1 MTAKR
6 GLGKGL
12 DMLIP
17 TAPQKIKEQKETF
30 IEQRGK
36 KENSSTPEI
45 KEIIKEVEVIKEVAK
60 EIKLD
65 INEVEP
71 NREQPRRQFDE
82 DALLELVDSIRQVG
96 IIQPIVVQK
105 KEGYFEII
113 AGERR
118 WRAAKIAGLK
128 EVPAVI
134 RDYSEQEI
142 LEIALIENLQRE
154 DLNPIEEAIAYKKLV
169 DEFHLKQDEVAEK
182 VSKSRTA
189 ITNSMRLLKLDERV
203 QQMLMEDLIT
213 SGHARALLGIEDKD
227 LQYKLAMKIFDEKLN
242 VREIEKLVKNTL
254 EPKKQEKKKENN
266 DFLYHDIEERIKN
279 ILGTKVAIKA
289 KNNKK
294 GKIELEYYSQE
305 ELERIIELLEKIKN

>member
-17 TAPQKIKEQKETF
+17 TAPQKIKEKNGSSVEEKET
-30 IEQRGK
+30 
-36 KENSSTPEI
+36 NATTEI
-45 KEIIKEVEVIKEVAK
+45 REIIKEVEVVKEVAK

-71 NREQPRRQFDE
+71 NRDQPRRQFDE
-82 DALLELVDSIRQVG
+82 DALLELADSIRQVG

-105 KEGYFEII
+105 KNGYYEII

-118 WRAAKIAGLK
+118 WRAGKIAGLK

-169 DEFHLKQDEVAEK
+169 EEFHLKQDEVAEK

-189 ITNSMRLLKLDERV
+189 VTNAMRLLKLDERV
-203 QQMLMEDLIT
+203 QQMLVDDLIS
-213 SGHARALLGIEDKD
+213 SGHARALLAIEEKD
-227 LQYKLAMKIFDEKLN
+227 LQYKIAMKVFDEKIS
-242 VREIEKLVKNTL
+242 VRETEKLVKNIL
-254 EPKKQEKKKENN
+254 SPKKQEKKKEDNA
-266 DFLYHDIEERIKN
+266 FLYHDIEERIKN
-279 ILGTKVAIKA
+279 IFGTKVAIKP
-289 KNNKK
+289 KDNKK

-305 ELERIIELLEKIKN
+305 EFERIIELLEKIEEEA

>member
-17 TAPQKIKEQKETF
+17 IEPENKKKVLSKDNENRKEKD
-30 IEQRGK
+30 
-36 KENSSTPEI
+36 NVEI
-45 KEIIKEVEVIKEVAK
+45 KEIIKEIKT

-65 INEVEP
+65 INQIEP
-71 NREQPRRQFDE
+71 NRGQPRTNFDE
-82 DALLELVDSIRQVG
+82 DAIIELADSIRQVG

-105 KEGYFEII
+105 RDGFFEII
-113 AGERR
+113 VGERR

-128 EVPAVI
+128 EVPVI
-134 RDYSEQEI
+134 IKDYSDQEI

-154 DLNPIEEAIAYKKLV
+154 NLNPIEEAQAYRKLV
-169 DEFHLKQDEVAEK
+169 EEFQLKQDEIAER

-189 ITNSMRLLKLDERV
+189 VTNSMRLLKLDLRV
-203 QQMLMEDLIT
+203 QQMLIEDMI
-213 SGHARALLGIEDKD
+213 SGGHARALLGIEDGD
-227 LQYKLAMKIFDEKLN
+227 IQYKLAMRIFDEKMT
-242 VREIEKLVKNTL
+242 VREIEKLVKEIL
-254 EPKKQEKKKENN
+254 QPKKETRKETSNN
-266 DFLYHDIEERIKN
+266 NFLYHEIEEKIKN

-289 KNNKK
+289 KNNNK

-305 ELERIIELLEKIKN
+305 ELERIIELLEGIKR